1 MNETTAQL
9 LTALANKLGVATDTI
24 WSALIRQAPV
34 SSAMHLI
41 TIAVCLAAA
50 ALTLRRLARQNQDIE
65 DMPWSSV
72 LLMFGSIVAVVACLL
87 VLLCGGPTLLSGFT
101 NPEYWAIC
109 QLTELLKH

>member
-9 LTALANKLGVATDTI
+9 LAALASKLGVATDTI

-50 ALTLRRLARQNQDIE
+50 ARTLWCLARQYRDLE
-65 DMPWSSV
+65 DVPWPSV
-72 LLMFGSIVAVVACLL
+72 LLVVGSIVAVAACLL